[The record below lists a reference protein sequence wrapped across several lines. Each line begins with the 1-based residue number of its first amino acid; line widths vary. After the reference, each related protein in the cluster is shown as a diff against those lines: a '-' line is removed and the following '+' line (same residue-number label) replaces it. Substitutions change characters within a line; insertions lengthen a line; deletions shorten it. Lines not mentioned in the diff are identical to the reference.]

1 MEDIIMTNK
10 LPTGI
15 RYISNAYRW
24 EARYNNKRVT
34 GSAYNLADAI
44 KNRQAVIDKLK
55 TGTYSKQVQPIIKPT
70 GKQKNDCPTLQ
81 QAINHMMLTDWKECK
96 SLKSIEINCRLI
108 MQYFDPKLQLCD
120 ITTQMLDDYVIYLQN
135 RGNKAGTINRKLSI
149 LSKLLHGAN
158 RKERLDR
165 MPCIDRLPEHGRRI
179 RYITPEEEENII
191 KLFDTWGYN
200 RMVRMV
206 ELLIDTG
213 IRCGELKKLSRG
225 DIVEQGINGVIY
237 LHETKNGDSRAVPLT
252 ARARKAFDYL
262 ATTSIN
268 ADVIYCEHDG
278 YITKAW
284 NKLRAAMELNNDPCF
299 VPHILRH
306 TCCTRL
312 VQKGAPLKKVQL
324 WMGHKSIQTTMRYAH
339 LCTNDI
345 YNMVDLLEA

>member
-1 MEDIIMTNK
+1 MTNK

-44 KNRQAVIDKLK
+44 KNRQSAIDKLK

-81 QAINHMMLTDWKECK
+81 QAINHTMLTDWKECK

-158 RKERLDR
+158 RKERLER

-179 RYITPEEEENII
+179 RYITPEEEETII

-200 RMVRMV
+200 RMARMV

-252 ARARKAFDYL
+252 SKARIAFDYL
-262 ATTSIN
+262 AKTSTN
-268 ADVIYCEHDG
+268 TNVIYCEYDG

-339 LCTNDI
+339 LYANDI